1 MSTLNNV
8 VLVGRLTAAPELRRT
23 NSGIS
28 VASFVIALD
37 NPTAKGQNKTTSF
50 IPVNCWNAT
59 AENVAKYCDKGDL
72 IALEGRL
79 NQRSYEDK
87 DGNRRSAVEVVVQN
101 IQFLTPKKNKEE
113 AIAEEEPEPPERT
126 PAKNRAVYQQRR

>member
-23 NSGIS
+23 NSGSS
-28 VASFVIALD
+28 VTSFTIALD
-37 NPTAKGQNKTTSF
+37 NPTGKDQDKTTSF

-79 NQRSYEDK
+79 NQRTYEDK
-87 DGNRRSAVEVVVQN
+87 DGNRRSIVEVVAQN

-113 AIAEEEPEPPERT
+113 PAEEEPEPPART
-126 PAKNRAVYQQRR
+126 PAKNRAGYQQRR

>member
-23 NSGIS
+23 NSGTS
-28 VASFVIALD
+28 VTSFTIALD
-37 NPTAKGQNKTTSF
+37 NPSSKDQDKTTSF

-87 DGNRRSAVEVVVQN
+87 DGNRRSIVEVVAQN
-101 IQFLTPKKNKEE
+101 IQFLTPKKDKEE
-113 AIAEEEPEPPERT
+113 AFDDAEPEPPART
-126 PAKNRAVYQQRR
+126 PAKNRAGYQQRR

>member
-8 VLVGRLTAAPELRRT
+8 VLVGRLTATPELRRT
-23 NSGIS
+23 NSGSS
-28 VASFVIALD
+28 VTSFTIALD
-37 NPTAKGQNKTTSF
+37 NPTAKDQDKTTSF

-79 NQRSYEDK
+79 NQRTYEDK
-87 DGNRRSAVEVVVQN
+87 DGNRRSVVEVIAQN
-101 IQFLTPKKNKEE
+101 IQFLTPMKDKKEP
-113 AIAEEEPEPPERT
+113 AEEEPEPEPART
-126 PAKNRAVYQQRR
+126 PAKNRAGYQQRR

>member
-8 VLVGRLTAAPELRRT
+8 VLVGRLTAAPELRKT
-23 NSGIS
+23 NSGAS
-28 VASFVIALD
+28 VTSFTIALD
-37 NPTAKGQNKTTSF
+37 NPTANDQDKTTSF

-79 NQRSYEDK
+79 SQRTYENK
-87 DGNRRSAVEVVVQN
+87 DGNRRSIVEVVAQN
-101 IQFLTPKKNKEE
+101 IQFLTPKKDKEE
-113 AIAEEEPEPPERT
+113 PAEEEPPART
-126 PAKNRAVYQQRR
+126 PAKNRAGYQQRR